1 MLPVV
6 SFVGTSN
13 SGKTTLLCKVVSEL
27 KKRGYKV
34 ATIKHVQHLDIPQ
47 NKDNWKHFHAGGD
60 MVIVASKD
68 NILTLENTNGDVS
81 IDLLLERIKDRDIV
95 IVEGYKGSSLPKIEV
110 IRKETFEG
118 MVSQKEH
125 LIAIA
130 ADYELYYDVPLFPIN
145 DYKGIAEFIEKSFLK

>member
-68 NILTLENTNGDVS
+68 NILTLENTNGEVS
-81 IDLLLERIKDRDIV
+81 IDLLIERIKDRDIV
-95 IVEGYKGSSLPKIEV
+95 IVEGYKRSRLPKIEV

-130 ADYELYYDVPLFPIN
+130 SDYELYYDVPLFHID
-145 DYKGIAEFIEKSFLK
+145 DYKGVAEFIEKSFIK